1 MMIWSCGYILENP
14 LQSVL
19 WWRRETLGPL
29 QVSAAEEGTWRYL
42 WVAGGI
48 GAWGDTGDSRG

>member
-1 MMIWSCGYILENP
+1 MIWSCWYILENP